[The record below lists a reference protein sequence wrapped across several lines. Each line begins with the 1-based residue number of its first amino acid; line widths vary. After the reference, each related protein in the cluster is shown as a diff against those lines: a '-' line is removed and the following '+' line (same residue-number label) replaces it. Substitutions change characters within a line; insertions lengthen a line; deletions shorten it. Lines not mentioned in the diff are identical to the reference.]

1 MHETLVSVV
10 PLLKTWSSF
19 WFVFTL
25 ISVDFIRA
33 NMRETGGLMKVS
45 ARPGLVMPD
54 TQVCEEQSG
63 AMRLP
68 KDSAAREE
76 DNI

>member
-1 MHETLVSVV
+1 MHESLVSVV

-19 WFVFTL
+19 RFVLTL
-25 ISVDFIRA
+25 VSVDFICA

-45 ARPGLVMPD
+45 ARSGLVTPD

>member
-1 MHETLVSVV
+1 MHESLVSVV

-19 WFVFTL
+19 RFVFTL
-25 ISVDFIRA
+25 VSVDFIRA

-45 ARPGLVMPD
+45 ARSGLVTPD

-63 AMRLP
+63 AMYLR
-68 KDSAAREE
+68 DDIAGREE